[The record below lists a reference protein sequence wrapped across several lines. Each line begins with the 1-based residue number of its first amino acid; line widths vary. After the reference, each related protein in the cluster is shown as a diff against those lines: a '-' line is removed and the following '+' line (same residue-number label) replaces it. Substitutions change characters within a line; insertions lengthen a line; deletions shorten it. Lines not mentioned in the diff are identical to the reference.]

1 MGPGVRSFLRGRA
14 TSHAAWFVPLPFLVA
29 AAFAVGAAAPPAGR
43 SVPPV
48 AGAFDDW
55 SDGATLRL
63 DYQHSGG
70 VPGGAP
76 GAAAAEALALD
87 GLRREGPWP
96 GSRTNLVDPLNLGP
110 YRFEVRD
117 RATNRV
123 LFAQGFAS
131 IYGEWETTGEA
142 KAQRRS
148 FQESLR
154 FPFPR
159 RPVQVAV
166 AKRGPDNAFREVAIF
181 LVDPSSQ
188 EVRREPVTGLGKVW
202 TISENGPP
210 ESKVDLL
217 ILGDGYT
224 AAEMETFHADAR
236 RLAEI
241 LFATPP
247 FSARRKD
254 FNVRAIDRPSE
265 DSGVDRPSDGVH
277 RRTALN
283 VTYDIF
289 GSERYALA
297 PDNAT
302 FREAAAQAPY
312 EFVEILINGEK
323 YGGGGIYNL
332 FATCSTRSGSTP
344 YVFVHEFGH
353 HFAALADEYYTSEV
367 AYDTTSPIVEPWE
380 PNLTALLDPA
390 SLKWKDLV
398 EAGTTLPTP
407 WAKEEY
413 EAFSAKIQARRKAIR
428 ARHAPESEM
437 DALFKEELEW
447 GRPFLARQKHAGR
460 VGAFEGAGYRAK
472 GLYRPATDCIMFTRN
487 PERFCPVCSRAIE
500 RVIDWVAGR

>member
-1 MGPGVRSFLRGRA
+1 MRGRVI
-14 TSHAAWFVPLPFLVA
+14 SRAAL
-29 AAFAVGAAAPPAGR
+29 GAAAPLLVSAALELASAVPALGAAAPAAGR
-43 SVPPV
+43 SLLAAHP
-48 AGAFDDW
+48 AFDDW

-63 DYQHSGG
+63 DYHHSGG
-70 VPGGAP
+70 SWGGTA
-76 GAAAAEALALD
+76 GAAAAESFALD
-87 GLRREGPWP
+87 GLRREGAWP

-117 RATNRV
+117 RVTNRV

-131 IYGEWETTGEA
+131 IYGEWETTDEA
-142 KAQRRS
+142 KIARRS

-154 FPFPR
+154 FPFPK
-159 RPVQVAV
+159 RPVQVTV
-166 AKRGPDNAFREVAIF
+166 AKRAPDNAFREMASF
-181 LVDPSSQ
+181 LLDPSSQ
-188 EVRREPVTGLGKVW
+188 EIRREPLSGQGKVW
-202 TISENGPP
+202 TIFENGPP
-210 ESKVDLL
+210 EGKVDLL

-236 RLAEI
+236 RLVEI

-247 FSARRKD
+247 FRERRKD
-254 FNVRAIDRPSE
+254 FNVRAIDRASE
-265 DSGVDRPSDGVH
+265 DSGVDRPSDDVH

-302 FREAAAQAPY
+302 LREAAAPAPY

-332 FATCSTRSGSTP
+332 YATCATRSGSTP

-367 AYDTTSPIVEPWE
+367 AYDTTTAIVEPWE
-380 PNLTALLDPA
+380 PNLTALLVPA

-398 EAGTTLPTP
+398 APGTPLPTP
-407 WAKEEY
+407 WDKEEY

-447 GRPFLARQKHAGR
+447 GRPFLARQKFAGK

-487 PERFCPVCSRAIE
+487 PERFCPVCARAIE

>member
-1 MGPGVRSFLRGRA
+1 LG
-14 TSHAAWFVPLPFLVA
+14 
-29 AAFAVGAAAPPAGR
+29 GAAALAIGLAL
-43 SVPPV
+43 
-48 AGAFDDW
+48 AGAGASAPRDGPGFDAW

-70 VPGGAP
+70 GSG
-76 GAAAAEALALD
+76 GAAAASATEAFALD

-96 GSRTNLVDPLNLGP
+96 GSRANLVDPLDLGP

-117 RATNRV
+117 RDTHRV

-131 IYGEWETTGEA
+131 IYGEWETTDEA
-142 KAQRRS
+142 KTERRS

-159 RPVQVAV
+159 RPVQVTIG
-166 AKRGPDNAFREVAIF
+166 KRGPDNAFREAASF
-181 LVDPSSQ
+181 LVDPASQ
-188 EVRREPVTGLGKVW
+188 EVRREPVTAQGKVW
-202 TISENGPP
+202 TIFENGPP
-210 ESKVDLL
+210 EGKVDLL
-217 ILGDGYT
+217 MLGDGYT
-224 AAEMETFHADAR
+224 AAEMETFRADAR
-236 RLAEI
+236 RLVEV

-247 FSARRKD
+247 FKARRKD

-289 GSERYALA
+289 GSERYALTL
-297 PDNAT
+297 DNAT
-302 FREAAAQAPY
+302 LREVAAQAPY
-312 EFVEILINGEK
+312 EFIEILINGEK

-332 FATCSTRSGSTP
+332 YATCATKSGSTP

-367 AYDTTSPIVEPWE
+367 AYDTTTPIVEPWE

-390 SLKWKDLV
+390 ALKWKDLV
-398 EAGTTLPTP
+398 EPGTPLPTP
-407 WAKEEY
+407 WDKDEY
-413 EAFSAKIQARRKAIR
+413 EAFSAKIQARRKEIR
-428 ARHAPESEM
+428 RRRAPESEM
-437 DALFKEELEW
+437 DALFKEELDW
-447 GRPFLARQKHAGR
+447 GRPFLARQKRAGK
-460 VGAFEGAGYRAK
+460 VGAFEGGGYRAK